1 MHFQGGGYSILR
13 RRKDGSFVPVH
24 ELFIAQPNGVAGVLR
39 DVDSEM
45 LTFVV
50 GGELDSGIKR
60 VAAGIF
66 YFQRLAALQ
75 GGFKPPFEEG
85 RMHIIVKNCF

>member
-1 MHFQGGGYSILR
+1 MHFREGGYSILR
-13 RRKDGSFVPVH
+13 RRKDGSFFLIH

-45 LTFVV
+45 LIFVV

-60 VAAGIF
+60 VAVGIF
-66 YFQRLAALQ
+66 YFQRLAA
-75 GGFKPPFEEG
+75 P
-85 RMHIIVKNCF
+85 

>member
-1 MHFQGGGYSILR
+1 MHFREGGYSILR
-13 RRKDGSFVPVH
+13 CRKDGSFFLIH

-45 LTFVV
+45 LIFVV

-60 VAAGIF
+60 VAVGIF
-66 YFQRLAALQ
+66 YFQRLAA
-75 GGFKPPFEEG
+75 P
-85 RMHIIVKNCF
+85 